1 METVIKFQDIEKLVA
16 GKFPLGP
23 ISMEIERGYVVAVV
37 GPNGSGKSTIFR
49 MLMNMLQPDRGTL
62 SILKQHYPQDG
73 VSMKRQIGY
82 VPEFSDFGGAAKT
95 IGQLI
100 EFVSYWYPSWD
111 QKRCRALLDKFE
123 LAPAMKLSGLSKGM
137 QRKLS
142 LTLALA
148 PNPEL
153 LLLDEPSS
161 GLDPFAWR
169 MMIDE
174 LTQFMRNGD
183 RTIVIAT
190 HIMDEVRRLA
200 DYIAFMYKGKLIGF
214 HEKDALLDTWKMIWL
229 DQMPDNPGRLPG
241 VTESQD
247 QPARLITC
255 EPDQTE
261 EALKKLGISAIR
273 TQSLELDEIF
283 VQLQR
288 MQTIGTKSS

>member
-23 ISMEIERGYVVAVV
+23 INLEIERGYVVAVV
-37 GPNGSGKSTIFR
+37 GPNGSGKSTMFR

-82 VPEFSDFGGAAKT
+82 VPEFSDFGGVAKT

-100 EFVSYWYPSWD
+100 DFVSYWYPSWD
-111 QKRCRALLDKFE
+111 QKRCRELLDKFE

-142 LTLALA
+142 LTLAIA

-169 MMIDE
+169 LMIDE

-229 DQMPDNPGRLPG
+229 DKMPDNPGRLPG

-255 EPDQTE
+255 ETDQTE
-261 EALKKLGISAIR
+261 AALKKLGVSVIR

>member
-1 METVIKFQDIEKLVA
+1 METVIKFQDIEKLVD
-16 GKFPLGP
+16 GKFRLGP

-37 GPNGSGKSTIFR
+37 GPNGSGKSTMFR
-49 MLMNMLQPDRGTL
+49 MLMHMLQPDRGSL
-62 SILKQHYPQDG
+62 SVLQQHYPQDA
-73 VSMKRQIGY
+73 VSMKQKIGY
-82 VPEFSDFGGAAKT
+82 VPEFSDFGGVAKT

-100 EFVSYWYPSWD
+100 EFVSYWYPGWD
-111 QKRCRALLDKFE
+111 ERRCRELIAKFE
-123 LAPAMKLSGLSKGM
+123 LDPGMKLSALSKGM

-169 MMIDE
+169 QMIDE
-174 LTQFMRNGD
+174 LTQFMRGGD
-183 RTIVIAT
+183 RTVVIAT

-200 DYIAFMYKGKLIGF
+200 DYVAFMYKGKLIGF
-214 HEKDALLDTWKMIWL
+214 HEKDALLDTWKMIWV
-229 DQMPDNPGRLPG
+229 DRMPDNPGRLPG
-241 VTESQD
+241 VTEAHD
-247 QPARLITC
+247 QPARLISY
-255 EPDQTE
+255 EPDLTE
-261 EALKKLGISAIR
+261 AALAKQGISVIR
-273 TQSLELDEIF
+273 MQSLELDEIF